1 MPVRYEFLLRA
12 AEREGVDVYERTMR
26 PAIKGLYGGRVIWIN
41 RVIPTLAEKSCVLAE
56 ELGHYHTTSGD
67 ILDQRQLENRK
78 QEKRARNWAYE
89 KLVPLSGIVQAY
101 HAGVKGKY
109 ELAEHLDVIEDF
121 LEQAIKHYQ
130 EKYGQLTVYEGKYM
144 IYFDPLGV
152 AEMFE

>member
-1 MPVRYEFLLRA
+1 MGYESLLRA

-26 PAIKGLYGGRVIWIN
+26 PAIKGLYGDNVIWIN
-41 RVIPTLAEKSCVLAE
+41 RFLPTTAEKGCVLAE

-67 ILDQRQLENRK
+67 ILDQQQLENRR

-89 KLVPLSGIVQAY
+89 KLVPLSGIVRAY
-101 HAGVKGKY
+101 QAGVKGRF

-121 LEQAIKHYQ
+121 LEQAIKHYR
-130 EKYGQLTVYEGKYM
+130 EKHGRLAVFEGKYI

>member
-1 MPVRYEFLLRA
+1 MGYEFLLRR
-12 AEREGVDVYERTMR
+12 AEREGVDVYERFMP
-26 PAIKGLYGGRVIWIN
+26 PAIKGLYGDRVIWIN
-41 RVIPTLAEKSCVLAE
+41 RAIPTMTEKGCILAE

-67 ILDQRQLENRK
+67 ILDQRRLENRK

-89 KLVPLSGIVQAY
+89 KLVPLSGIVLAY
-101 HAGVKGKY
+101 QAGVKGRF
-109 ELAEHLDVIEDF
+109 ELAEYLGVIEDF

-130 EKYGQLTVYEGKYM
+130 EKYGRLTVYEEKYM